1 MAALLGNAKC
11 AFRKTTLT
19 NTNTNTNTNTALTDG
34 KHYLESVLFAKKIS
48 FFLLLLTK

>member
-19 NTNTNTNTNTALTDG
+19 NTNTNTNTALTGG
-34 KHYLESVLFAKKIS
+34 KHYVESVFFAKLFS
-48 FFLLLLTK
+48 FLFIFTK